1 VYQHIA
7 DTGTQR
13 NWVPESITVSV
24 IEQGISIPQRDPLG
38 IRIVAVATD
47 FVVQALA
54 LDELGEKLSCSRVSH
69 SNGTETEN
77 G

>member
-1 VYQHIA
+1 MYAKTAVCTSTLQTQEHSE
-7 DTGTQR
+7 TQR
-13 NWVPESITVSV
+13 
-24 IEQGISIPQRDPLG
+24 GPLG

-69 SNGTETEN
+69 SNGIGTEN